1 VKLAAHCVTEAGA
14 RNAAMAGVDSIEHGF
29 MMSDSVLELAK
40 QNNVVLVGT
49 DFTREYLQEYG
60 QDAESA
66 GRGYV
71 RSLDASAEPTGSAS
85 SRPFGSDAAIF
96 DVEGRASR

>member
-1 VKLAAHCVTEAGA
+1 
-14 RNAAMAGVDSIEHGF
+14 
-29 MMSDSVLELAK
+29 MMSDSVLALAK

-60 QDAESA
+60 QDAETA

-71 RSLDASAEPTGSAS
+71 RSLDRIRRAYRIGVEQA
-85 SRPFGSDAAIF
+85 FGSDVIF
-96 DVEGRASR
+96 DVEGRRAVKSASPFSIPMSRPVCPMAICCEC